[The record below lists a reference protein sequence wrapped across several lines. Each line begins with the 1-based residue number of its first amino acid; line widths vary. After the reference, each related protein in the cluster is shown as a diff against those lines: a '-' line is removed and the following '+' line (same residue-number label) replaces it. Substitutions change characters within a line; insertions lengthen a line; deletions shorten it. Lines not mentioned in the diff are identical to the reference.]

1 MTKNRRIFPSAAPEP
16 ASPLTEAPRRK
27 RKNWRSWLT
36 IQVESERYQPPRSG
50 ILLLQVLVGIFFFVF
65 VTRFWYLQLHLGPE
79 MTTQAQKNR
88 LRTERIFAPRGRIFD
103 DHGNILAD
111 NRTAYGLAII
121 REDCPDIP
129 ATLAQISQWTDTP
142 LEQLQNRYNQDRF
155 KTKPF
160 EALPLVSGLDFGQVA
175 RIEAELVNW
184 PGLEIMVRTNRYYP
198 EKDLFAHVLGYVAEA
213 NSAEMEKDPD
223 LAMGDLVGK
232 AGLELEL
239 EKRLRGHKG
248 LYQME
253 VDAHGRM
260 LAKSLSEA
268 PSAGQELAL
277 SLDRD
282 LQQAAWDALAGEA
295 GCVVVMEPDTGK
307 LRALVT
313 SPAYDNNLF
322 AAGISRRDWEAL
334 RTSKRYPLQNR
345 VIQSVYPPG
354 SVWKLLMAVF
364 FLENGVDPRETVFCG
379 GQTKLG
385 NQIFLAYTVA
395 NSTLIT
401 PPPIM
406 IRLFGASFIAKSAS
420 LVRTLS
426 LSIPG
431 IGSINGLEPLAR
443 IIFSPSSTTSSCS
456 FLIRTFFSSRS
467 VPFPSY
473 TSTPFA
479 FRSCST
485 PCTSLSVV
493 SSL

>member
-1 MTKNRRIFPSAAPEP
+1 MTKNRRIIPSAAPEP

-239 EKRLRGHKG
+239 EKRLRAGAFEPVANEPAEPEEEVATYDLVRVKKFPVKPMHVDDAIA
-248 LYQME
+248 QME
-253 VDAHGRM
+253 
-260 LAKSLSEA
+260 
-268 PSAGQELAL
+268 
-277 SLDRD
+277 
-282 LQQAAWDALAGEA
+282 
-295 GCVVVMEPDTGK
+295 
-307 LRALVT
+307 
-313 SPAYDNNLF
+313 
-322 AAGISRRDWEAL
+322 
-334 RTSKRYPLQNR
+334 
-345 VIQSVYPPG
+345 
-354 SVWKLLMAVF
+354 LLGHTF
-364 FLENGVDPRETVFCG
+364 FLFLNEETDSMCV
-379 GQTKLG
+379 LY
-385 NQIFLAYTVA
+385 LR
-395 NSTLIT
+395 SD
-401 PPPIM
+401 
-406 IRLFGASFIAKSAS
+406 
-420 LVRTLS
+420 
-426 LSIPG
+426 
-431 IGSINGLEPLAR
+431 GSYGLLQPE
-443 IIFSPSSTTSSCS
+443 
-456 FLIRTFFSSRS
+456 
-467 VPFPSY
+467 
-473 TSTPFA
+473 
-479 FRSCST
+479 
-485 PCTSLSVV
+485 
-493 SSL
+493 